1 MTAAPFRIEALSPAH
16 PRSDFD
22 CGSPP
27 LDRYLKEQVGQDVR
41 RRVASCFVAV
51 DVETGAVA
59 GYFTLAAA
67 GVPLTDLP
75 DTLARRLPRYP
86 SVPVARLGR
95 LAVDRRYQGRQLGA
109 ALLWDAVQRA
119 LQSPVATF
127 AVMVDAK
134 DEAAARFYQRHGFI
148 AFAHAPLQM
157 VLPLAGLKS
166 AN

>member
-1 MTAAPFRIEALSPAH
+1 M
-16 PRSDFD
+16 
-22 CGSPP
+22 
-27 LDRYLKEQVGQDVR
+27 
-41 RRVASCFVAV
+41 ASCFVAV

-59 GYFTLAAA
+59 GYFT
-67 GVPLTDLP
+67 
-75 DTLARRLPRYP
+75 
-86 SVPVARLGR
+86 
-95 LAVDRRYQGRQLGA
+95 LGA